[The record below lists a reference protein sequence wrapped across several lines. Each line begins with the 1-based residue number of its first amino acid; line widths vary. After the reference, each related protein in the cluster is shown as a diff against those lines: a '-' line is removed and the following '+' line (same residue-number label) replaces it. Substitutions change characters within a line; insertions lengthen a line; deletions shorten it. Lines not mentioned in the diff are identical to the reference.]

1 MIRFCVGGFP
11 GIPADLDFV
20 PVNFSL
26 GCLRDDSPAFLFF
39 RREADSLRSPLTVR
53 SDMVNY
59 AVRTIQVNKLGKE
72 RFMREGAVL
81 EDDWGRW
88 MGATL
93 TAPRSVLSHTSAA
106 AAWGFWSLP
115 RQFEC
120 VTRAGCGGRAA
131 TGACSPFGARASTGM

>member
-1 MIRFCVGGFP
+1 MEMIRFCVGGFP

-20 PVNFSL
+20 PANFSL

-81 EDDWGRW
+81 EDDWE
-88 MGATL
+88 
-93 TAPRSVLSHTSAA
+93 PFAA
-106 AAWGFWSLP
+106 FYGQAEPWLLI
-115 RQFEC
+115 RKKLN
-120 VTRAGCGGRAA
+120 
-131 TGACSPFGARASTGM
+131 